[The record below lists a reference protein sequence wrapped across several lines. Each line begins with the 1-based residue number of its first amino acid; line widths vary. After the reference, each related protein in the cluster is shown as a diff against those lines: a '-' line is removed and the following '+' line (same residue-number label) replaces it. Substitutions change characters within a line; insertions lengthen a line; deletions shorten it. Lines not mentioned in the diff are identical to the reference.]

1 MSADFGVTRRALKL
15 PLQAA
20 TALPV
25 RQTTLLGT
33 TVDVPVS
40 TSAAPPAVRP
50 CTVSLN
56 FAVDAPVSVGV
67 AASTAVGGVES
78 TGPPLGAVTETLKAN
93 ESESLV
99 LPAASAAR
107 TTKLWLPTV
116 NADGTW
122 YGREQALGAPP
133 STTQVNVRDASLS
146 VKLKVGLVLVVF
158 ASPFTVGL
166 AGGVVSTVQEFTTW
180 VAALPARSVVSTFS
194 V

>member
-1 MSADFGVTRRALKL
+1 MSAALGVTRRALKL
-15 PLQAA
+15 PPQA
-20 TALPV
+20 TVVLPE
-25 RQTTLLGT
+25 RQTTLVGT
-33 TVDVPVS
+33 TVEVPVR
-40 TSAAPPAVRP
+40 TRAAPPAVRL

-56 FAVDAPVSVGV
+56 VAVEAPVSVLV
-67 AASTAVGGVES
+67 AASAAVGGVES

-122 YGREQALGAPP
+122 YGLEQALGAPP
-133 STTQVNVRDASLS
+133 STAQVNVRDASLS

-166 AGGVVSTVQEFTTW
+166 AGGV
-180 VAALPARSVVSTFS
+180 
-194 V
+194 